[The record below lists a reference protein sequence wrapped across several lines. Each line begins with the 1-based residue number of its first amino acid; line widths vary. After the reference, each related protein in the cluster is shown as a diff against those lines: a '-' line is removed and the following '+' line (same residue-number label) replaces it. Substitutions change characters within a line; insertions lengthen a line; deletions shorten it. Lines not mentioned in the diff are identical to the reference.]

1 LGQLRWNSWDAI
13 MTNENQGLT
22 LDHLDQVNGG
32 SVTRMPAHLTPSQY
46 RVEQQELGLLAN
58 RLAHNAWVLFR

>member
-1 LGQLRWNSWDAI
+1 